1 MMSHPAD
8 EEVPPFE
15 RELRREMRLLP
26 SSDGAERG
34 VICSFLIAPK
44 EVGAI
49 CAEMS
54 LPWQAFYSTPLATL
68 YRTLTELWSQE
79 RKIDNVVLYQILHDR
94 GQLEQCG
101 GGANLA
107 ELFTYLPSAMNIRAH
122 IELVK
127 AKKSARDFI
136 AACDRAK
143 EDAYTSE
150 QPETLIG
157 AHMEAVAGLL
167 TPDRKGYR
175 PWSDYLADKRIR
187 LTSQEEDRD
196 VVPTGIRWLDLHS
209 PMRRKDMPLV
219 TGPTK
224 AGKSMLAASI
234 IRNVCR
240 MGGAVFCASLEQ
252 PGEEQT
258 DRLIHGVAR
267 VDSAKNHFTKLAG
280 SEELSLHHALK
291 NSEGWRLDLRDDL
304 FDAANIVGALRQ
316 AKIRWPD
323 LSLAVIDYV
332 QLVKGHRER
341 GENREIEVAGVSH
354 LFRRVGMDLDLVMIL
369 LCQTNAAG
377 EARESKAIDQDVTA
391 KWVLHPARQKDKKE
405 GYELRRLEIP
415 FQRKGTSGI
424 DHYVRFEGPFATVS
438 DTEDDEQPELFE
450 DRPKKRR
457 NQQPDD

>member
-1 MMSHPAD
+1 MSHPAD
-8 EEVPPFE
+8 EERRPLFE
-15 RELRREMRLLP
+15 EPVARLLP
-26 SSDGAERG
+26 HSELGEKG
-34 VICSFLIAPK
+34 VICAFLLTPR

-54 LPWQAFYSTPLATL
+54 LDWQAFYHPGRSIL
-68 YRTLTELWSQE
+68 YRTLTELWALE
-79 RKIDNVVLYQILHDR
+79 KRIDMVILIQTLQDR
-94 GQLEQCG
+94 RQVELCG
-101 GGANLA
+101 GDAAVA
-107 ELFTYLPSAMNIRAH
+107 ELFGFLPSSQNIRAH
-122 IELVK
+122 IDLVK

-136 AACDRAK
+136 ASCDKSK
-143 EDAYTSE
+143 EAAYTSE
-150 QPETLIG
+150 EPESLIG

-175 PWSDYLADKRIR
+175 PWADYLQEKRIR

-196 VVPTGIRWLDLHS
+196 LVPTGIRWLDENS

-240 MGGAVFCASLEQ
+240 AGGAVFCASLEQ
-252 PGEEQT
+252 PGDEQT

-267 VDSAKNHFTKLAG
+267 VDTARNHFSKL
-280 SEELSLHHALK
+280 SNPEEMSLHQALN

-323 LSLAVIDYV
+323 LSVAVVDYV

-369 LCQTNAAG
+369 LCQTNANG
-377 EARESKAIDQDVTA
+377 DARESKAIDQDVTA
-391 KWVLHPARQKDKKE
+391 KWVLHPARMKDKRE

-457 NQQPDD
+457 NQQADD